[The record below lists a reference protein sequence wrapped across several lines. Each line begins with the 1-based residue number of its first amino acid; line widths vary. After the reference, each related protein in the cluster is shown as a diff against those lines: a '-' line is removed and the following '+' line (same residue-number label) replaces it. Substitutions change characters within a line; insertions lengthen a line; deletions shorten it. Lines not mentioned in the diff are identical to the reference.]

1 MVTGA
6 QELPSES
13 MNPII
18 RECVSIASVTG
29 DAHWIDI
36 ARHVFRQLPP
46 RLRQEA
52 EFNLQMVRSCMLLAP
67 LREGPL
73 CSHTSLFVYVSTV
86 PAPVAQRRGARV
98 RVDPSQSRAREQR

>member
-6 QELPSES
+6 DKVPSES

-18 RECVSIASVTG
+18 RECVSIACVTG

-52 EFNLQMVRSCMLLAP
+52 EFNLQMVTCLQLICPIALP
-67 LREGPL
+67 IA
-73 CSHTSLFVYVSTV
+73 SH
-86 PAPVAQRRGARV
+86 
-98 RVDPSQSRAREQR
+98 